1 MTTIEN
7 CDILIVGGEDMNLYC
22 YKLKNS
28 SGKITDVHHIVAKN
42 DKGAHA
48 ILDRHI
54 KQCSAH
60 GLGEEYNSYSFSKVD
75 CIDGFRVKLYDD
87 NPTPQ

>member
-1 MTTIEN
+1 MTTTKN
-7 CDILIVGGEDMNLYC
+7 CDIPIVGGEDMKLYC

-28 SGKITDVHHIVAKN
+28 RGEITDVHHIVAKDN
-42 DKGAHA
+42 KEAHA

-75 CIDGFRVKLYDD
+75 CIDGFRVKLLENY
-87 NPTPQ
+87 